1 MRPFIC
7 LESLRPAAAKV
18 RHYSLSMAKTCPYS
32 LDEVRAVTPESA
44 DSVCDTP
51 AGPRGLPFLGS
62 LLDVKRDR
70 LGFLEKLQAFGDVVV
85 FRMGPKSI
93 YFVNCPAGV
102 RRVLRDN
109 YRNYR
114 KGVGLTQAKPL
125 IGDGLL
131 TSEGLLWQ
139 RQRRMARPAFEP
151 ASMAGYAAA
160 MTSAIDA
167 MFGRWDREKERK
179 SPVNI
184 FSEMSRLTLDILVRC
199 LFGADFAYRA
209 ETVEKAFG
217 IATEYAIHRMTAL
230 FGFTARLP
238 TPRNLRFSR
247 ALKDLDEVVQGLI
260 ASRRSSSDKAPD
272 LLSEL
277 LRARDEN
284 GAGMS
289 DKQLRDEIMTILLA
303 GHETTAC
310 TLAWAWYLIAMNPLA
325 AGKLKRECDL
335 TLPSR
340 RPVASDL
347 GKFTYA
353 NLVLSETM
361 RLYPAVWLIPRKA
374 IEPDVVAGFAIPPGA
389 DVIISPYALQR
400 HPSYWNRP
408 NEFLPERFEEIVNN
422 RLDPDVYIP
431 FGAGPRSCVGKNMAL
446 LEAQLILI
454 MVTQKYCLKL
464 ATDRDI
470 VPIPLLTLR
479 PATDLMM
486 HVSLSQGR
494 V

>member
-1 MRPFIC
+1 
-7 LESLRPAAAKV
+7 
-18 RHYSLSMAKTCPYS
+18 MAKTCPHS
-32 LDEVRAVTPESA
+32 LDGIRVGTPESPRGA
-44 DSVCDTP
+44 CTTP
-51 AGPRGLPFLGS
+51 PGPRGLPFLGS

-85 FRMGPKSI
+85 FRMGPKPI

-131 TSEGLLWQ
+131 TSEGLVWQ
-139 RQRRMARPAFEP
+139 RQRRMARPSFEP
-151 ASMAGYAAA
+151 ASVGGYAEAII
-160 MTSAIDA
+160 SAIEA
-167 MFGRWDREKERK
+167 MFGRWDLEQERK
-179 SPVNI
+179 RPINI

-209 ETVEKAFG
+209 ETVERAFG

-230 FGFTARLP
+230 FDFTARLP
-238 TPRNLRFSR
+238 TPRNLRFSN

-260 ASRRSSSDKAPD
+260 ASRRRSSDEAPD

-325 AGKLKRECDL
+325 EKKLKRECNV
-335 TLPSR
+335 TLQGR
-340 RPVASDL
+340 RPDTSDL
-347 GKFTYA
+347 GMLTYA
-353 NLVLSETM
+353 NLVLRETM

-374 IEPDVVAGFAIPPGA
+374 IEADVIAGFPIPSGA

-400 HPSYWNRP
+400 HPSHWNRP
-408 NEFLPERFEEIVNN
+408 REFLPERFDDIVNN
-422 RLDPDVYIP
+422 GRDPDVYIP

-454 MVTQKYCLKL
+454 MITQRCSLTL
-464 ATDRDI
+464 ATERDI

-486 HVSLSQGR
+486 HVSLPHPN
-494 V
+494 